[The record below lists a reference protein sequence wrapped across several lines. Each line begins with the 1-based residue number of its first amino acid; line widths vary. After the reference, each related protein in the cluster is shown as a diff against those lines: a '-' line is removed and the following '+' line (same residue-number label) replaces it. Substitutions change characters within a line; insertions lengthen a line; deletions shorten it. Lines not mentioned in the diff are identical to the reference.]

1 MGKKRTLRL
10 HARGCKNRIWYR
22 NSILAEPASIFC
34 AGLSDIRFGL
44 SNYKAKTFWLAQEM
58 STILWLVNNAHNVT
72 YKLHRQKRHKY
83 PKMRNSNLSEVSL
96 GISEPFSSSHSR
108 SRKSRQK
115 KPKVED
121 VEYDDNLT
129 REESEERINLLL
141 LILAILNM
149 ISVTTMSGYELEYR
163 LKVHHVKVIPYV
175 PPIEVKPPRVPH
187 ILVIY
192 RKGVTLDYSLDP
204 NVSKPLNFGDLP
216 DSKHYVAS
224 FNKRALYTAYIDNGN
239 KDVTK
244 WSGENHRRIKN
255 TNLKLKDNDV
265 GGALVFAK
273 GLRVGKFYWV
283 FGFSVRPQ
291 AQPEMSEN
299 EALISK
305 TFLWSFE
312 REKWMNGPHLRI
324 NGRKIIIYSTCVTNY
339 NDTHV
344 LFYGYNFVE
353 DQLHTYGYHRLALY
367 NVLEAKWTVLKD
379 EDWVGFYEIYDS
391 LNIDKCDSTFT
402 KSGNL

>member
-1 MGKKRTLRL
+1 
-10 HARGCKNRIWYR
+10 
-22 NSILAEPASIFC
+22 
-34 AGLSDIRFGL
+34 
-44 SNYKAKTFWLAQEM
+44 
-58 STILWLVNNAHNVT
+58 
-72 YKLHRQKRHKY
+72 
-83 PKMRNSNLSEVSL
+83 MRNLNLSEVSL
-96 GISEPFSSSHSR
+96 GISEPFSSSQFR
-108 SRKSRQK
+108 GRKSRQK

-141 LILAILNM
+141 LILAILNI
-149 ISVTTMSGYELEYR
+149 ISATTMSGYELEYR
-163 LKVHHVKVIPYV
+163 LKGHHVKVIPYV

-192 RKGVTLDYSLDP
+192 RKGITLDYSLDP
-204 NVSKPLNFGDLP
+204 NVSKPMIFGDLP
-216 DSKHYVAS
+216 DSKHYVAF

-255 TNLKLKDNDV
+255 TNLKLKYNDV

-283 FGFSVRPQ
+283 FFSVEP
-291 AQPEMSEN
+291 QPEMSEK
-299 EALISK
+299 ALISK

-312 REKWMNGPHLRI
+312 REKWMNGPDLRI

-353 DQLHTYGYHRLALY
+353 DRLHSDGYGYHRLALY
-367 NVLEAKWTVLKD
+367 HVLKAKWTVLKD
-379 EDWVGFYEIYDS
+379 EDWVGFNEIYES
-391 LNIDKCDSTFT
+391 LTIDKCDITFT
-402 KSGNL
+402 KSANL